1 MPFFVPWDSSP
12 ELTAAKKM
20 VNDTAGRIATVRGD
34 IARIKPK
41 LSTYKKETLEKL
53 VRETNAKLAAAYAAN
68 MVLVDY
74 SKQPESVYLGKLE
87 TAQKK
92 LIKEVEDSI
101 KARIAAIRKEAAAPE
116 KAALKFS
123 HDGGGK
129 GGGSRA
135 ITARLHDEYKQLAA
149 ALEKELGVAAKEKP
163 ASAART
169 V

>member
-1 MPFFVPWDSSP
+1 MPLFTPWESSP

-20 VNDTAGRIATVRGD
+20 VNDTAGRIATVRSD

-53 VRETNAKLAAAYAAN
+53 VRENNAKLAAAYAAN

-87 TAQKK
+87 TALKK
-92 LIKEVEDSI
+92 LIKKTEDSI
-101 KARIAAIRKEAAAPE
+101 KARIAEIKKEAAAQE
-116 KAALKFS
+116 KAALAFM

-135 ITARLHDEYKQLAA
+135 ITVRLYDEYKHLAA
-149 ALEKELGVAAKEKP
+149 ALEKELGVASKEKP
-163 ASAART
+163 PNAART